1 MVLTPKGMY
10 VIEIKSH
17 PGVIRGDTV
26 NWVWERPLPKRGQKI
41 FDNPRLLAR
50 RKAQKLASLLKLQPS
65 FHLSKETVPF
75 IDALV
80 LLSAEDLVIKLEGDA
95 RQGIVSRQE
104 LLREI
109 TLIDEDWRHR
119 QITAYRRVTNT
130 ARQVAQHLRSEQNV
144 TRAFIEGGYGFSVRL
159 TNRIRDI
166 KNAIDRLKRLHEKL
180 GLLQLT
186 RSDRALRGKLIDVL
200 LDAVSH
206 NRFALDEMIGRLDW
220 LSLTVRKRSKMRQVA
235 QAVDAHLQAGGV
247 IDLEPL
253 LERLDAAV
261 WAGAAPFFPGGSA
274 FCDVNAGE
282 NLERLE
288 LLIASLPEPKVKTAP
303 AAAVQERESRI
314 ALSGGNQ
321 EKELEKPFVR
331 AHLEVMLRELIAT
344 GKPQSA
350 TAYWQDCGDPDIPDG
365 IWLYAPDGY
374 AQLQAAFAK
383 FNGKELNYCLVPTL
397 VPHSRF
403 SADRR
408 VLKLTLDRM
417 PRR

>member
-1 MVLTPKGMY
+1 M
-10 VIEIKSH
+10 
-17 PGVIRGDTV
+17 
-26 NWVWERPLPKRGQKI
+26 
-41 FDNPRLLAR
+41 
-50 RKAQKLASLLKLQPS
+50 
-65 FHLSKETVPF
+65 PF

-130 ARQVAQHLRSEQNV
+130 ARQVAQHLRNEQSV
-144 TRAFIEGGYGFSVRL
+144 IRAFIEGGYGFSVRL
-159 TNRIRDI
+159 TDRIRDI

-180 GLLQLT
+180 GLFTRMGLLQLT
-186 RSDRALRGKLIDVL
+186 RSDRALRGKLMDVL
-200 LDAVSH
+200 LGAVSR
-206 NRFALDEMIGRLDW
+206 NRFALDEMVGRLDR

-235 QAVDAHLQAGGV
+235 QAVDAHLQASGV

-261 WAGAAPFFPGGSA
+261 WVGSAPLFQGGSA
-274 FCDVNAGE
+274 FFDVNAGE

-314 ALSGGNQ
+314 VPSEVNQ

-383 FNGKELNYCLVPTL
+383 VNGKELNYRLVPTL
-397 VPHSRF
+397 APHSRF
-403 SADRR
+403 SANRR
-408 VLKLTLDRM
+408 VLKLTLDRV

>member
-10 VIEIKSH
+10 VIEIKPH
-17 PGVIRGDTV
+17 PGVIRGDAV

-130 ARQVAQHLRSEQNV
+130 ARQVVQRLRSEQNV
-144 TRAFIEGGYGFSVRL
+144 IRAFIEGGYEFSVRL
-159 TNRIRDI
+159 TDRIRDI

-180 GLLQLT
+180 GLFTHMGLLQLT
-186 RSDRALRGKLIDVL
+186 RSDRALRGKLMDVL
-200 LDAVSH
+200 LGAVSR
-206 NRFALDEMIGRLDW
+206 NRFALDEMVGRLDR

-261 WAGAAPFFPGGSA
+261 WVGSA
-274 FCDVNAGE
+274 PLF
-282 NLERLE
+282 
-288 LLIASLPEPKVKTAP
+288 
-303 AAAVQERESRI
+303 
-314 ALSGGNQ
+314 
-321 EKELEKPFVR
+321 
-331 AHLEVMLRELIAT
+331 
-344 GKPQSA
+344 
-350 TAYWQDCGDPDIPDG
+350 
-365 IWLYAPDGY
+365 
-374 AQLQAAFAK
+374 
-383 FNGKELNYCLVPTL
+383 
-397 VPHSRF
+397 
-403 SADRR
+403 
-408 VLKLTLDRM
+408 
-417 PRR
+417 

>member
-1 MVLTPKGMY
+1 MAQDGSINEVDLMVLTPKGMY

-17 PGVIRGDTV
+17 PGVIRGDAV

-130 ARQVAQHLRSEQNV
+130 ARQVVQHLRSEQNV
-144 TRAFIEGGYGFSVRL
+144 IRAFIEGGYGFSVRL
-159 TNRIRDI
+159 TDRIRDI

-180 GLLQLT
+180 GLFTHMGLLQLT
-186 RSDRALRGKLIDVL
+186 RSDRALRGKLMDVL
-200 LDAVSH
+200 LGAVSR
-206 NRFALDEMIGRLDW
+206 NRFALDEMVGRLDR

-261 WAGAAPFFPGGSA
+261 WVGSA
-274 FCDVNAGE
+274 PLF
-282 NLERLE
+282 
-288 LLIASLPEPKVKTAP
+288 
-303 AAAVQERESRI
+303 
-314 ALSGGNQ
+314 
-321 EKELEKPFVR
+321 
-331 AHLEVMLRELIAT
+331 
-344 GKPQSA
+344 
-350 TAYWQDCGDPDIPDG
+350 
-365 IWLYAPDGY
+365 
-374 AQLQAAFAK
+374 
-383 FNGKELNYCLVPTL
+383 
-397 VPHSRF
+397 
-403 SADRR
+403 
-408 VLKLTLDRM
+408 
-417 PRR
+417 